1 MTVPG
6 NIDALLLGGLGGYQ
20 IERSLRFNSPDSAYL
35 NRTPASAGNRKT
47 WTWSGW
53 VKQAKPY
60 SNGGNQFAMLF
71 GSSSD
76 ASNRAGVQFNSDTF
90 QVFSLS
96 GGSTQLSVAS
106 TAVLRDPS
114 AWYHFV
120 VSIDSTQAASSDRAK
135 LYINGSLVTALSS
148 TTYPTQNTDL
158 YLNSTNLHGVGG
170 GISSSSYFDGY
181 LTEVNFIDG
190 QALTPSSFG
199 ETNPVTGVWGPKR
212 YAGTYGTNGFY
223 LKFAD
228 NRLGVDLTNTATITA
243 PFGGTAENARV
254 TDSVYLISNTTTG
267 SVFTLVQ
274 EDFGSVKQLS
284 RYSIGAMYFTGGSST
299 FELQYSTDGSSWT
312 AAASLSITASGQ
324 NFSGNINVNARYVRL
339 QATAFG
345 VNGQGALDSL
355 IIYQDSLG
363 VDSSPNSNNWNV
375 NNFSVTAGVGN
386 DSMIDVPTP
395 YADGGNGRG
404 NYCTLNPLKS
414 NSTTCTFSEGNLKAT
429 FPSGGAGGVAMG
441 SIAVSSGK
449 WYWEITVGG
458 TDGSTQPKLGVLS
471 PSVLT
476 ETASSTDV
484 STLGYAY
491 SRNGTKWIVGSN
503 TSYGSAFTTNDV
515 IGFTL
520 DMDAGTLVCYLN
532 NTSQGTL
539 ASGLTGFLA
548 PAMTGYNP
556 GTAITL
562 NANFGQ
568 RAFAYTPPTGF
579 LALNT
584 QNLPEPSIKKPS
596 SYMDMVLYTGNGSA
610 RSITG
615 LGFSPDFVWLKRRS
629 TAAVHGLWDSVR
641 GASKYLVSNNTD
653 AEQTDTTNGVQGF
666 QANGFD
672 LGATATWNGNTET
685 YVAWCWDESATPGF
699 DIVTYTGNGSNRT
712 IAHSLGVAPSMVI
725 VKNRS
730 AATDWAVWSKPV
742 SDSLGAAYCLF
753 LQSTSNAG
761 AYPGVFNSTA
771 PTSSV
776 FSVGTSTAT
785 NTNGDTYVAYLWSEV
800 AGFSKFGSYTGNGS
814 ADGPFVHCGFRPRW
828 VMIKRTDSTANW
840 QIYDTARDTT
850 NRMFLE
856 LVPNSSAEENSVSL
870 NIGVA
875 IDALSNGFKLRDSD
889 TAGNASGGTY
899 IFAAFAESPFKY
911 SLAR

>member
-35 NRTPASAGNRKT
+35 NRTPASAGNRRT

-181 LTEVNFIDG
+181 LTEINFIDG

-199 ETNPVTGVWGPKR
+199 ETNLVTGVWGPKR

-228 NRLGVDLTNTATITA
+228 N
-243 PFGGTAENARV
+243 
-254 TDSVYLISNTTTG
+254 SNTTAA
-267 SVFTLVQ
+267 TLGK
-274 EDFGSVKQLS
+274 DS
-284 RYSIGAMYFTGGSST
+284 
-299 FELQYSTDGSSWT
+299 
-312 AAASLSITASGQ
+312 
-324 NFSGNINVNARYVRL
+324 SGN
-339 QATAFG
+339 G
-345 VNGQGALDSL
+345 
-355 IIYQDSLG
+355 
-363 VDSSPNSNNWNV
+363 NNWTP

-404 NYCTLNPLKS
+404 NYCTGNPLYIPS
-414 NSTTCTFSEGNLKAT
+414 TFSQISLTNGNLEWGQAAT
-429 FPSGGAGGVAMG
+429 NVNCSMAGTFTMR
-441 SIAVSSGK
+441 SGK
-449 WYWEITVGG
+449 WYWEVTVDRASNYSSIGMQTDVNTAWRGGG
-458 TDGSTQPKLGVLS
+458 TVLYRSDGQKSIGG
-471 PSVLT
+471 
-476 ETASSTDV
+476 TAS
-484 STLGYAY
+484 AY
-491 SRNGTKWIVGSN
+491 GA
-503 TSYGSAFTTNDV
+503 SYTTNDV
-515 IGFTL
+515 LGFAY
-520 DMDAGTLVCYLN
+520 DADAGTLTCYKN
-532 NTSQGTL
+532 NTSQGTIYS
-539 ASGLTGFLA
+539 SGTGNTWV
-548 PAMTGYNP
+548 PA
-556 GTAITL
+556 IHDD
-562 NANFGQ
+562 NAGAGVTYYHKCNFGQ
-568 RAFAYTPPTGF
+568 RAFTYTPPTGF

-596 SYMDMVLYTGNGSA
+596 SYFDTKLYTGTAATLN
-610 RSITG
+610 ITG
-615 LGFSPDFVWLKRRS
+615 LGFSPDLVWTKNRS
-629 TAAVHGLWDSVR
+629 SINNHRLYDALR
-641 GASKYLVSNNTD
+641 GTTKELYSNTTD
-653 AEQTDTTNGVQGF
+653 AETTDANSLTAFNSDGFTLGSSNGPNNSGSS
-666 QANGFD
+666 
-672 LGATATWNGNTET
+672 

-712 IAHSLGVAPSMVI
+712 IAHSLGVAPSMMVI
-725 VKNRS
+725 KRRDAASFNWVVWHS
-730 AATDWAVWSKPV
+730 ATGNVNPLPYLNLNGTAAV
-742 SDSLGAAYCLF
+742 
-753 LQSTSNAG
+753 
-761 AYPGVFNSTA
+761 
-771 PTSSV
+771 
-776 FSVGTSTAT
+776 
-785 NTNGDTYVAYLWSEV
+785 TNGDTSVMPGTVTSTTFPAGAWNGINASGGTYVAYLWSEV

-828 VMIKRTDSTANW
+828 VMWKKSSAAESWVI
-840 QIYDTARDTT
+840 IDTARDQV
-850 NRMFLE
+850 NLAYQK
-856 LVPNSSAEENSVSL
+856 LYANASGAEDAGNTYG
-870 NIGVA
+870 I
-875 IDALSNGFKLRDSD
+875 IDVTANGFKIRSTHTVQNNNGD
-889 TAGNASGGTY
+889 TY

>member
-596 SYMDMVLYTGNGSA
+596 SYMDTLLYTGTGASQ
-610 RSITG
+610 SVTG
-615 LGFSPDFVWLKRRS
+615 LNFSPDFVWTKARS
-629 TAAVHGLWDSVR
+629 SAESHRLYDAVR
-641 GASKYLVSNNTD
+641 GTTQSLYSNLTN
-653 AEQTDTTNGVQGF
+653 AETTESQSLTAFNS
-666 QANGFD
+666 NGFT
-672 LGATATWNGNTET
+672 LGTGAPNSSSVT

-814 ADGPFVHCGFRPRW
+814 ADGPFVHCGFRPRF
-828 VMIKRTDSTANW
+828 VMFKRSDSAASW
-840 QIYDTARDTT
+840 
-850 NRMFLE
+850 FLE
-856 LVPNSSAEENSVSL
+856 DSARGTYNVMGPELYANSSDVEATSNRL
-870 NIGVA
+870 
-875 IDALSNGFKLRDSD
+875 DFLSNGFKLR
-889 TAGNASGGTY
+889 AGNSGDNASGGTY